1 MASSHLAALVSLL
14 IPCLLALLLLRLAA
28 VLDPDPDAA
37 VPRIKAA
44 APLPLRFRHDGAF
57 KILQVR
63 ASRPGSGPAPAHP
76 RAHSLARACLP
87 SAPPR
92 VRLGSLRPDPA
103 L

>member
-28 VLDPDPDAA
+28 VLDPDPDTA

-63 ASRPGSGPAPAHP
+63 ASRPGPAHP
-76 RAHSLARACLP
+76 RAHSLARACFP